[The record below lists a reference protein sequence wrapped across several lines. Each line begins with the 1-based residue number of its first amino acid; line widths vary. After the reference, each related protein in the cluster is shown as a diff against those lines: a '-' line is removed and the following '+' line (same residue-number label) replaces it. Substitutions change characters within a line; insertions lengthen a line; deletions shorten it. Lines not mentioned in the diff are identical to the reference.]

1 MKWAENGG
9 GQKFITLW
17 RHRLKLCISK
27 LFLKNTVPKLTSAIT
42 QNFQSWKANRK
53 KQYTIK
59 YQQVHTF
66 DS

>member
-1 MKWAENGG
+1 MVDKSIRHSVTSPFQIVYFHIFFVKITVA
-9 GQKFITLW
+9 KF
-17 RHRLKLCISK
+17 
-27 LFLKNTVPKLTSAIT
+27 TSAIS

-59 YQQVHTF
+59 YHHGHTF